1 MFGPHLSTLR
11 ILFPCAMAVL
21 LSGSQ
26 VAAQPGPGR
35 APRSATACSPASRG
49 ASCSPFGIALVGC
62 QSCPKGCTSPSPRLP
77 SEGFPEGFDDEAFD
91 QRPPAGDLQ
100 LNETFA
106 ALTGSGFAVAAPNM
120 IGDNLGGPSIPIYT
134 DFYREGPTHAEQSFE
149 LGSGTGGAV
158 VGRVKLADNNSP
170 LPRDRVF
177 FDYNY
182 FHNARIIAGGKS
194 VNRFTPGFEKTF
206 LDGMAS
212 FEFRVP
218 MLATLNSDLRLD
230 ANNQVINSHNGEF
243 GNLTMILKGLLW
255 YDQTFAVSGGMGIT
269 VPTADDLRLNDS
281 FDDEF
286 LRIQNET
293 VYLTPY
299 LAFLCTPND
308 TFFYQAFVGIDVAAN
323 GNQVSVNEFQ
333 SGMRPIGRFRD
344 QSLLM
349 VDFAAGAWLFR
360 DRFETRG
367 LSGLATVMEVHYNQ
381 TLGAMDSVESDFFAL
396 GAIDGNRR
404 ERAFVN
410 MTAGLTALFGQRTTM
425 TVGYGT
431 PVSSDRL
438 FDGELRAF
446 LNRYF

>member
-1 MFGPHLSTLR
+1 MFGPHLSALR
-11 ILFPCAMAVL
+11 ILLPCAVTAL
-21 LSGSQ
+21 LTGSHLLAQTGPARTTSSG
-26 VAAQPGPGR
+26 
-35 APRSATACSPASRG
+35 APSRTP
-49 ASCSPFGIALVGC
+49 SCRTSCHPFGISLVGC
-62 QSCPKGCTSPSPRLP
+62 QDCNNRCTSPPSILP
-77 SEGFPEGFDDEAFD
+77 SEEFDDETFEPL
-91 QRPPAGDLQ
+91 PPAGDLQ

-106 ALTGSGFAVAAPNM
+106 ALTGSGFAVSAPNM
-120 IGDNLGGPSIPIYT
+120 IGDNLGGASVPIYP
-134 DFYREGPTHAEQSFE
+134 FLYREGPIQSEETFE

-206 LDGMAS
+206 LDGLAS

-218 MLATLNSDLRLD
+218 MLATLDSDLRLD
-230 ANNQVINSHNGEF
+230 GNNQVMNAHNNEF

-255 YDQTFAVSGGMGIT
+255 YDQSVAISGGMGIT
-269 VPTADDLRLNDS
+269 VPTADDLRLYDS
-281 FDDEF
+281 FDTEL

-308 TFFYQAFVGIDVAAN
+308 TFFYQAFLGIDVAAN

-333 SGMRPIGRFRD
+333 TGMRPIGRFTD

-349 VDFAAGAWLFR
+349 VDLAVGAWLFR

-367 LSGLATVMEVHYNQ
+367 LSGLATMMEVHYNQ
-381 TLGAMDSVESDFFAL
+381 TLGAMDSVEGDFVAV

-410 MTAGLTALFGQRTTM
+410 MTAGLTALFGQRTTA

-431 PVSSDRL
+431 PISSDRL